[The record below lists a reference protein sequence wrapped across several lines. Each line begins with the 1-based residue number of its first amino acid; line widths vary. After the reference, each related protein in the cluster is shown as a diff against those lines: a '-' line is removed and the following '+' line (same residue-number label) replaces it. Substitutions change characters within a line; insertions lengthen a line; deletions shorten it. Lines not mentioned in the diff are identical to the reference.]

1 MRSEPDRLAR
11 AQLLLEQN
19 RYDQAE
25 RELRAW
31 LARSPQDPRAHAL
44 LALCL
49 LPQERWAEATGEAGE
64 AVRLAPDW
72 SLPYHVMA
80 SVLRARGRLDEAEQA
95 VGAAIRTDPDDAGHF
110 SLLAAIHIE
119 RGAWRPALEAA
130 ERALTLD
137 PEDTT
142 AANLRAVA
150 LVNLGRKADAGVAL
164 GTNLARDPDNA
175 ATHLHQG
182 QAMLHAGNHRAAL
195 VAFQEALRL
204 DPTMDL
210 ARQGVL
216 MALKARNPV
225 YGLLLRYS
233 LWMSRVSARV
243 GFAVI
248 LGAFLVAQFLGP
260 YIWAYLIVVLVTWT
274 ADPVANLVLRLHPYG
289 RLLLD
294 REQVVSSNWFG
305 ACLLAAGV
313 LWAGGLAA
321 GSAALRAAG
330 FGLLLLTMP
339 LSAVWRCAEGWP
351 RAVMASWTIGCLVLI
366 AAGTGLTFATG
377 DTAPSPLLAIGS
389 WGAALGT
396 WAAMFLVS
404 RTIRR

>member
-11 AQLLLEQN
+11 AQLLLEQS

-25 RELRAW
+25 RELRAGLVQW
-31 LARSPQDPRAHAL
+31 PQDARLHAM
-44 LALCL
+44 LAVCL
-49 LPQERWAEATGEAGE
+49 LPQERWAEATGEAAE

-72 SLPYHVMA
+72 SGPHAVMA

-95 VGAAIRTDPDDAGHF
+95 VGAAIRIDPDDAGHL
-110 SLLAAIHIE
+110 SLLAAIRIE

-130 ERALTLD
+130 EQALAFD
-137 PEDTT
+137 PEHTT

-204 DPTMDL
+204 DPTMDQ

-243 GFAVI
+243 GWAVI

-260 YIWAYLIVVLVTWT
+260 YTWIYLIIVLVTWT

-305 ACLLAAGV
+305 ACLLTAGV
-313 LWAGGLAA
+313 LAAGGFAL
-321 GSAALRAAG
+321 GSPALRGGG

-351 RAVMASWTIGCLVLI
+351 RTVMATWTAGCLVLI
-366 AAGTGLTFATG
+366 AAGTGLTFAAG
-377 DTAPSPLLAIGS
+377 DITPSPLLAIGS

-404 RTIRR
+404 RTVRH

>member
-1 MRSEPDRLAR
+1 MRSEPDRLGR
-11 AQLLLEQN
+11 AQLLLEQS

-25 RELRAW
+25 RELRAR
-31 LARSPQDPRAHAL
+31 LAESPQDPSAHAM
-44 LALCL
+44 LAVCL
-49 LPQERWAEATGEAGE
+49 LPQERWAEATNEAGE
-64 AVRLAPDW
+64 AVRLAPEW
-72 SLPYHVMA
+72 SGAYAVMA

-95 VGAAIRTDPDDAGHF
+95 VGAAIGVDPHQPGHF
-110 SLLAAIHIE
+110 CLLAAIRIE

-130 ERALTLD
+130 ERALALD

-142 AANLRAVA
+142 AANMRAVA

-195 VAFQEALRL
+195 AAFQEALRL
-204 DPTMDL
+204 DPTMDP

-216 MALKARNPV
+216 LALKARNPL

-243 GFAVI
+243 GWAVI
-248 LGAFLVAQFLGP
+248 LGAFLVAQLLGP
-260 YIWAYLIVVLVTWT
+260 YTWVYLIIVLVTWT

-305 ACLLAAGV
+305 ACLLTAGV
-313 LWAGGLAA
+313 LLVGGLAT
-321 GSAALRAAG
+321 GSPALRGGG

-339 LSAVWRCAEGWP
+339 LSAIWRCAEGWP
-351 RAVMASWTIGCLVLI
+351 RAVMAAWTIGCLVLI
-366 AAGTGLTFATG
+366 AAGTGLTFAAG

-396 WAAMFLVS
+396 WAAMFLVR
-404 RTIRR
+404 RTVRY